1 MFVETGVIATVR
13 IARRGTIAA
22 EWRVTAPT
30 AEAAAARV
38 AAAIQPGAE
47 VTVVATVPTYGQ
59 AAA

>member
-13 IARRGTIAA
+13 ITRATGTA

-30 AEAAAARV
+30 AEAAATQV
-38 AAAIQPGAE
+38 TAAIRPGAE
-47 VTVVATVPTYGQ
+47 VTVIGTVPTYGQ